1 MAPLEGGIGSRF
13 LLPNGAAAVT
23 GAASGLGRDIALTFA
38 EAGADV
44 AVLDIDAAQLGDTA
58 AAIEAIGQRCVS
70 VAGDVSAREVVHNF
84 VREAAAEFGHLDV
97 MANIAGHAVTNSI
110 VDTTEEE
117 FDRIWSVHVKG
128 TLWGTQAAI
137 QVMRG
142 RGGSVINMSSATAD
156 TPIAGLVSYAS
167 AKSAIAMISKIA
179 AMEAGPEGVRV
190 NTIAP
195 GTVVTALTSRHARRP
210 DGTVDQD
217 ALRAYLAA
225 RAEDVPLRITG
236 EPSDVSLLAL
246 YLASRASRFMTG
258 QTLRPNGGMA
268 MP

>member
-1 MAPLEGGIGSRF
+1 MAELDEGIASRF
-13 LLPNGAAAVT
+13 LLPGRAAAVT
-23 GAASGLGRDIALTFA
+23 GAAAGLGRSIALTFA

-44 AVLDIDAAQLGDTA
+44 AVLDINAEQVRHTA
-58 AAIEAIGQRCVS
+58 AAIEALGRRSIWL
-70 VAGDVSAREVVHNF
+70 AGDVSNQGVVHGF
-84 VREAAAEFGHLDV
+84 VQDTVKAFGHLDI
-97 MANIAGHAVTNSI
+97 MANIAGHAVSNSI

-117 FDRIWSVHVKG
+117 FDRIWRVHVKG

-167 AKSAIAMISKIA
+167 AKAAITMLTRIA
-179 AMEAGPEGVRV
+179 AVEGGPDGIRV

-210 DGTVDQD
+210 DGTVDTE
-217 ALRAYLAA
+217 ALSAYIAA
-225 RAEDVPLRITG
+225 HADSVPLRMTG

-246 YLASRASRFMTG
+246 YLASGASRFMTG